1 MKASRP
7 VSLKRQLIV
16 RLLAFQISILLVF
29 SAALV
34 GYLIRADEG
43 GALIDPQFTEVAARA
58 IQRGADGRLRLAETK
73 ELAELRTTTPG
84 LWFVARSDRGEFVTF
99 GEVPSLYQPIA
110 HNLDRITFADIRDT
124 SPPFRDIAVVRRA
137 AGPAGE
143 FTVIGKGGLFSMTFV
158 VLFLSNLMM
167 IPVLSLLALITIVVT
182 PLIIRR
188 AFRRL
193 SIAARQA
200 GRIDI
205 DRRGTRLSPEGLPAE
220 VVPLV
225 ESMNG
230 ALRRLDEGYDRQ
242 QRFIVDAAHE
252 LRTPIAIL
260 QAKIEASADI
270 PLAAR
275 LQRDVARL
283 ATLAEQLLDLQRLER
298 FAPLREG
305 GDLGHIAR
313 GVAADIAPL
322 VITGGGD
329 LEVADLGGRP
339 VRGDPAAVERV
350 LANLIQNAIDH
361 GGRNVLLRIQGTAI
375 EVEDDG
381 PGIPAEERDRVFDP
395 FHRLRARGTGSG
407 LGLNLV
413 RQVMTLH
420 GGTACALEAPAGGT
434 IMRLEFVEST
444 QG

>member
-1 MKASRP
+1 M
-7 VSLKRQLIV
+7 SLKRQLIV

-305 GDLGHIAR
+305 VDLGHIAR

>member
-1 MKASRP
+1 MSASRP
-7 VSLKRQLIV
+7 VPLKRQLVV

-29 SAALV
+29 SAAFV
-34 GYLIRADEG
+34 AYLIRADDG
-43 GALIDPQFTEVAARA
+43 GALIDSNFAEVAVRA
-58 IQRGADGRLRLAETK
+58 IRRDADGQLRLVKTRDLEA
-73 ELAELRTTTPG
+73 LRASTPDM
-84 LWFVARSDRGEFVTF
+84 WFVARSDRGELIAF
-99 GEVPSLYQPIA
+99 GKMPALYRPIA

-137 AGPAGE
+137 SGPAGA
-143 FTVIGKGGLFSMTFV
+143 FTVLGKGGLFSMTFV

-167 IPVLSLLALITIVVT
+167 IPVLSLLAVITIVVT

-220 VVPLV
+220 VVPLI

-230 ALRRLDEGYDRQ
+230 ALCRLDEGYDRQ

-260 QAKIEASADI
+260 QAKIEASADV
-270 PLAAR
+270 PLVSR

-305 GDLGHIAR
+305 VDLGQIAR

-339 VRGDPAAVERV
+339 VRGDPAAIERM
-350 LANLIQNAIDH
+350 LANLIQNAVDH
-361 GGRNVLLRIQGTAI
+361 GGRNVILRVQGEAI

-381 PGIPAEERDRVFDP
+381 PGIPVEERDRVFDP
-395 FHRLRARGTGSG
+395 FHRLRARETGSG
-407 LGLNLV
+407 LGLNLI

-420 GGTACALEAPAGGT
+420 GGTAHALEAPAGGT

>member
-1 MKASRP
+1 
-7 VSLKRQLIV
+7 
-16 RLLAFQISILLVF
+16 
-29 SAALV
+29 
-34 GYLIRADEG
+34 
-43 GALIDPQFTEVAARA
+43 
-58 IQRGADGRLRLAETK
+58 
-73 ELAELRTTTPG
+73 
-84 LWFVARSDRGEFVTF
+84 
-99 GEVPSLYQPIA
+99 
-110 HNLDRITFADIRDT
+110 
-124 SPPFRDIAVVRRA
+124 
-137 AGPAGE
+137 
-143 FTVIGKGGLFSMTFV
+143 MTFV

-167 IPVLSLLALITIVVT
+167 IPVLSLLAVITVVVT

-205 DRRGTRLSPEGLPAE
+205 DRRGARLSPEGLPAE

-270 PLAAR
+270 PLASR

-298 FAPLREG
+298 IAPLRDG
-305 GDLGHIAR
+305 VDLGHIAR

-339 VRGDPAAVERV
+339 VRGDPAAIERV
-350 LANLIQNAIDH
+350 LANLIQNAVDH
-361 GGRNVLLRIQGTAI
+361 GGRNVTLRIEGASI

-381 PGIPAEERDRVFDP
+381 PGIPQGERDRVFDP

-420 GGTACALEAPAGGT
+420 GGAALALEAPAGGT
-434 IMRLEFVEST
+434 IMRLEFVESA

>member
-305 GDLGHIAR
+305 VDLGHIAR

>member
-1 MKASRP
+1 MSASRP
-7 VSLKRQLIV
+7 VPLKRQLVV

-29 SAALV
+29 SAAFV
-34 GYLIRADEG
+34 AYLIRADDG
-43 GALIDPQFTEVAARA
+43 GALIDSNFAEVAVRA
-58 IQRGADGRLRLAETK
+58 IRRDADGQLRLVKTRDLEA
-73 ELAELRTTTPG
+73 LRATTPDM
-84 LWFVARSDRGEFVTF
+84 WFVARSDRGELIAF
-99 GEVPSLYQPIA
+99 GRMPSLYQPIA

-137 AGPAGE
+137 SGPAGA
-143 FTVIGKGGLFSMTFV
+143 FTVLGKGGLFSMTFV

-167 IPVLSLLALITIVVT
+167 IPVLSLLAVITIVVT

-220 VVPLV
+220 VVPLI

-230 ALRRLDEGYDRQ
+230 ALCRLDEGYDRQ

-260 QAKIEASADI
+260 QAKIEASADV
-270 PLAAR
+270 PLVSR

-305 GDLGHIAR
+305 VDLGQIAR

-339 VRGDPAAVERV
+339 VRGDPAAIERM
-350 LANLIQNAIDH
+350 LANLIQNAVDH
-361 GGRNVLLRIQGTAI
+361 GGRNVILRVQGEAI

-381 PGIPAEERDRVFDP
+381 PGIPVEERDRVFDP
-395 FHRLRARGTGSG
+395 FHRLRARETGSG
-407 LGLNLV
+407 LGLNLI

-420 GGTACALEAPAGGT
+420 GGAAYALEAPAGGT
-434 IMRLEFVEST
+434 IMRLEFVESA